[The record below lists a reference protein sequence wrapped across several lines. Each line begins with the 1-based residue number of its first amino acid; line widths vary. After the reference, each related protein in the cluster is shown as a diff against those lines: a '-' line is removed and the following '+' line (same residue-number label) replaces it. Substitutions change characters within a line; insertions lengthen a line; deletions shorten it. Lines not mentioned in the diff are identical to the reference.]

1 MAVVH
6 ETAVRNAISDAVL
19 AAVGA
24 SGYLLFEEADD
35 SEVSRHDFPSPSGT
49 VGATDITF
57 DCDPDISDTSPEG
70 GTAVVQA
77 SIYTSGDTKIL
88 ECSAGTATSNDITI
102 SSINIAVTDTVTLTD
117 LTYAPPT

>member
-6 ETAVRNAISDAVL
+6 ETATRNAISDAVL

-24 SGYLLFEEADD
+24 SGYLLFETSGDT
-35 SEVSRHDFPSPSGT
+35 EVSRHDFPSPSGT

-57 DCDPDISDTSPEG
+57 DCDPDISDTTPVG
-70 GTAVVQA
+70 GTIAQA
-77 SIYTSGDTKIL
+77 SIYTSGDTKIF
-88 ECSAGTATSNDITI
+88 ECTAGTAGDITV
-102 SSINIAVTDTVTLTD
+102 SSVTIATTDTVTLED